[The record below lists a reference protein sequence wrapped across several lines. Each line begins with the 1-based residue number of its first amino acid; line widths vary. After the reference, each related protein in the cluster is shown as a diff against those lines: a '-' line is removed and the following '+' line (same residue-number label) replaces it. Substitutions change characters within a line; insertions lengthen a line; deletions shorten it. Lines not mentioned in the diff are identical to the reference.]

1 MRLVWYSP
9 GMNGASRLVGLVL
22 LALCG
27 AAGSAR
33 ADDRYPTIPDDQ
45 DYLCETIGRSPAAS
59 VPPGDRTWFRET
71 CTCTEAKVC
80 GRAGSRRY
88 AARLKAGTGES
99 KVQKEAAA
107 RVDAWRRSAVLST
120 ERLRQDYRAC
130 RAAGTGTGSGC
141 QVQMT
146 ALEEGCQLVG
156 LLTWDEC
163 LARE

>member
-1 MRLVWYSP
+1 MRRATPCL
-9 GMNGASRLVGLVL
+9 GLVL
-22 LALCG
+22 LALGG
-27 AAGSAR
+27 AAGVAR
-33 ADDRYPTIPDDQ
+33 GDDRYPTLPDDQ

-59 VPPGDRTWFRET
+59 VPPGDRSWFRET
-71 CTCTEAKVC
+71 CTCTCTETRIC
-80 GRAGSRRY
+80 GRAGSKRY

-107 RVDAWRRSAVLST
+107 RVDAWRKSALQST

-130 RAAGTGTGSGC
+130 RATSTGSGC
-141 QVQMT
+141 QAQMT